1 MSQKTFLEQF
11 KSLSYRQIT
20 RLPPFPHV
28 FSASEV
34 GLIRV
39 WIMGYQGIMGFS
51 PYPKSGKAKL
61 YGLLQVMGFQE
72 YGLEGFHL

>member
-39 WIMGYQGIMGFS
+39 WIMGYQGIMNYGDDFALS
-51 PYPKSGKAKL
+51 RLGKAIIL
-61 YGLLQVMGFQE
+61 
-72 YGLEGFHL
+72 